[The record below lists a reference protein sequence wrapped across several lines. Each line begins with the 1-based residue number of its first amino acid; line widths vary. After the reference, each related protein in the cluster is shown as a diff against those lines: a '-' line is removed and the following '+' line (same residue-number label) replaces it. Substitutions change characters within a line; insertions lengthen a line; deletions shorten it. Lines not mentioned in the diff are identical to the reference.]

1 MIVSALVAHI
11 QNLTLSVWQ
20 CWSPRYNV
28 SVLSTCGGYHPSGLI
43 VASLHKSKRIT
54 IITITI
60 DLSNLYYFHLHN
72 FYINSNSWH
81 LRKKSIETIVINQLH
96 SHKKCRI

>member
-1 MIVSALVAHI
+1 MIVYALMAHL
-11 QNLTLSVWQ
+11 QNLTLPIWQ

-54 IITITI
+54 IITIII

-72 FYINSNSWH
+72 FYISVQI
-81 LRKKSIETIVINQLH
+81 LVLDK
-96 SHKKCRI
+96 